1 LSSPRKR
8 GSRDNRNS
16 KFSGSRVKPGMTS
29 KKTMTKETN
38 LTQSLKKL
46 EEIVE
51 WFESQQ
57 EVDVEKGLEKVKEGA
72 ALIKASKDRLKKV
85 ENEFEEVKKELEG

>member
-1 LSSPRKR
+1 
-8 GSRDNRNS
+8 
-16 KFSGSRVKPGMTS
+16 
-29 KKTMTKETN
+29 MTKETN

-72 ALIKASKDRLKKV
+72 VLIRASKDRLKKV
-85 ENEFEEVKKELEG
+85 ENEFEEVKKELEGEE